1 MKSDIARPDPRNCF
15 IRRNIDMASNLERY
29 KSDLDK
35 LISLGVKMIKD
46 LNLRYL
52 EQKGELSEEKQKML
66 EVLTFESEYHKWYN
80 ESFAIIK
87 YLLPDRLNEFEMLYK
102 SDQKRKK
109 INAITFTIQDWLMG
123 VRAPVNDFN
132 IEKRF
137 DDFAA
142 TIMRFQTQLAILK
155 SVKARFESS
164 LFEIKQLLRADLLDS
179 EIDSSKELLK
189 NGYLRASGIITG
201 VVLETHLSQAC
212 NNHNITIRK
221 KNPTINDFNEILKK
235 NNIIDVPKWRS
246 IQRLGDLRN
255 LCGHKKERGPL
266 KEEVEELIDGVDKI
280 TKTLY

>member
-1 MKSDIARPDPRNCF
+1 MV
-15 IRRNIDMASNLERY
+15 SNLERY

-52 EQKGELSEEKQKML
+52 KQKGELSEEKQKIL
-66 EVLTFESEYHKWYN
+66 KNIRGTFESEYHKWYN

-87 YLLPDRLNEFEMLYK
+87 YLLPDRLTEFEMLYK
-102 SDQKRKK
+102 SDQKRKN

-123 VRAPVNDFN
+123 ARVSVNDFN

-142 TIMRFQTQLAILK
+142 TLMRFQNQLAILK

-164 LFEIKQLLRADLLDS
+164 LFEIKQLLRADLLDL

-189 NGYLRASGIITG
+189 NGYLRASGVIAG
-201 VVLETHLSQAC
+201 VVLETHLSQVC
-212 NNHNITIRK
+212 NSHNITIK
-221 KNPTINDFNEILKK
+221 KNPTINYFNEILKK
-235 NNIIDVPKWRS
+235 NNIIDVPKWRF

-255 LCGHKKERGPL
+255 LCGHKRERDPL
-266 KEEVEELIDGVDKI
+266 KGEVIELIDGVDKI